1 MSKGTIL
8 VTGGAGFIGSVA
20 NKKLAE
26 AGYDTVVLDNLKH
39 GDRRTV
45 VRGIFIEGDIEDSA
59 LLTKI
64 FKEHPIKAVLH
75 FAALIDVGESVLRPV
90 MYFQNNVFG
99 TLNLLKIMVGHGVK
113 RFIFSSSAAVYGIPV
128 EVPVKETTP
137 CHPINPYGES
147 KFKVEQ
153 ILKELD
159 EQLNLRFCALRYFNA
174 AGGDHSGEIK
184 NYKARDNNLIPVALR
199 TLLDPE
205 KSLTIFGTDYATPD
219 GTCVRDYIHV
229 NDLVDAHIKA
239 LEYLEKGGTSASY
252 NLGNGSGYSVRQVLD
267 AVEKVTQRKLK
278 IVEGERREGDPP
290 ALIADSSKAHKELG
304 WKPQFPDL
312 ETIVGDA
319 WNALTAG
326 QQITAS
332 KP

>member
-39 GDRRTV
+39 GDRRAV
-45 VRGIFIEGDIEDSA
+45 VRGTFIEGDIENEA
-59 LLTKI
+59 LLQKI

-113 RFIFSSSAAVYGIPV
+113 RFIFSSTAAVYGIPV

-137 CHPINPYGES
+137 THPINPYGES
-147 KFKVEQ
+147 KLKVEQ
-153 ILKELD
+153 ILKEL
-159 EQLNLRFCALRYFNA
+159 EGQLNLRYCAFRYFNA
-174 AGGDHSGEIK
+174 AGGDHTGEIK
-184 NYKARDNNLIPVALR
+184 NFKAAESNLIPVALR
-199 TLLDPE
+199 SLLENDKP
-205 KSLTIFGTDYATPD
+205 LTIFGTDYATPD
-219 GTCVRDYIHV
+219 GTCIRDYIHV
-229 NDLVDAHIKA
+229 DDLVDAHIKA
-239 LEYLEKGGTSASY
+239 LEYLENGGTSATY
-252 NLGNGSGYSVRQVLD
+252 NLGNGNGYSVRQVLD
-267 AVEKVTQRKLK
+267 SVERVTQRKLK
-278 IVEGERREGDPP
+278 VVDGGRREGDPP

-304 WKPQFPDL
+304 WKPRFPDL
-312 ETIVGDA
+312 DTIVSDA
-319 WNALTAG
+319 WNTLSAG
-326 QQITAS
+326 QQITSS